1 MRKYVEIYD
10 NTKTYIFP
18 SLAMATPD
26 VVGMNYAVVNSGHDV
41 VIETDESHTM
51 LYAIDLLS
59 AMKSR
64 LGVAA
69 DLSVEDSLVA
79 LESILNAPIP
89 APEPTADERIAAALE
104 FQNLLN
110 M

>member
-26 VVGMNYAVVNSGHDV
+26 IVGMNYAVVNTGHPV

-64 LGVAA
+64 LGVAL
-69 DLSVEDSLVA
+69 DLSVEDSLEAIEEV
-79 LESILNAPIP
+79 INAPIP
-89 APEPTADERIAAALE
+89 DPEPTAEERIAAALE
-104 FQNLLN
+104 FQNLLSI
-110 M
+110 